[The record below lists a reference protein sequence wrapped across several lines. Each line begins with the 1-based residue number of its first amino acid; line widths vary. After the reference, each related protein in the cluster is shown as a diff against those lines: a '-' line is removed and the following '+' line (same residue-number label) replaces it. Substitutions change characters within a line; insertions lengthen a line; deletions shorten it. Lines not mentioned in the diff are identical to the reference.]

1 MKDQTHV
8 LFYLVRPKMLETTSL
23 GAAIA
28 AAIAEGI
35 KCWDVDISGSRD
47 QNAETTVEKFKPALH
62 AKGMRRSGSAS
73 DEFRNTNLSC

>member
-1 MKDQTHV
+1 
-8 LFYLVRPKMLETTSL
+8 MLETTSL

-35 KCWDVDISGSRD
+35 TCWDVDMSGSRN

-62 AKGMRRSGSAS
+62 AKGMCRTESAS
-73 DEFRNTNLSC
+73 DKLRNTNLRC